1 MANDSPFGLQAAVFT
16 NDISQAMTI
25 ARRLEAGAVI
35 INWSSAFRAEN
46 VPFGGTK
53 MSGHGREALH
63 ETLIDMTEQK
73 AIIIH
78 NAFQREDCM
87 NADAFLR
94 MEGINKKYGG
104 TIALKDV
111 SLSAELGEVH
121 ALVGENG
128 AGKSTLMNILSGA
141 VVPDSGSISLGQA
154 VVTMRSPHDA
164 NALGIR
170 AVHQEFSLVPQLTI
184 AENILMGKLPTH
196 GKRRLVIDWPRAYER
211 ARGLLAELGFAGLD
225 ERTRVFRLSVSQQQV
240 VEIAKALAEKP
251 SVLILDE
258 PSAVLS
264 KDELSLLFALI
275 RRLRAEKTLILY
287 ISHRLEEVFEI
298 ADRIT
303 VLRDGEVV
311 DTVRRD
317 SIDQNDLIRMMVGRS
332 FEEIYPRRRMSIG
345 DEVLSVHGLTREGE
359 FSDIEFSLH
368 RGEVLGVF
376 GLVGSGRTAM
386 ARSIFGAEPPTS
398 GSIGVDGRSLKM
410 RTPREA
416 VSAGISLVTED
427 RKRDGLVM
435 TGTICDNVSLASFP
449 RMSRGI
455 FLNRKLQE
463 KLVEGKV
470 RELALRPQKIRAYVR
485 TLSGGNQ
492 QKVIL
497 AKWLL
502 CNTKVLLLDEPTRG
516 VDIGAKVE
524 IYHLINALVEAGVG
538 VLFIS
543 SEMIEVLG
551 MSDRILVM
559 REGRLVGDVGTGR
572 SERGETPSARGCR
585 ARGQCGGCSRRHRNG
600 GEGMKTLHHCSTGR
614 ERFSRSAHPT

>member
-1 MANDSPFGLQAAVFT
+1 
-16 NDISQAMTI
+16 
-25 ARRLEAGAVI
+25 
-35 INWSSAFRAEN
+35 
-46 VPFGGTK
+46 
-53 MSGHGREALH
+53 MS
-63 ETLIDMTEQK
+63 
-73 AIIIH
+73 
-78 NAFQREDCM
+78 
-87 NADAFLR
+87 ADAFLR
-94 MEGINKKYGG
+94 MEGIDKKYGG
-104 TIALKDV
+104 TIALKGV

-141 VVPDSGSISLGQA
+141 VVPDAGSISLGRTA
-154 VVTMRSPHDA
+154 VTMRSPHHA

-170 AVHQEFSLVPQLTI
+170 AVHQEFSLVPQLSI
-184 AENILMGKLPTH
+184 AENILMGKLPTR
-196 GKRRLVIDWPRAYER
+196 GRRRMVIDWPRAYKR
-211 ARGLLAELGFAGLD
+211 ARELLSELGFAGLD
-225 ERTRVFRLSVSQQQV
+225 EHTRVYRLSVSQQQV

-264 KDELSLLFALI
+264 KEELSLLFALI

-332 FEEIYPRRRMSIG
+332 FEEIYPKRKTRIA
-345 DEVLSVHGLTREGE
+345 DEVLSVRGLTREGE

-368 RGEVLGVF
+368 RGEVLGMF
-376 GLVGSGRTAM
+376 GLVGSGRTAV
-386 ARSIFGAEPPTS
+386 ARSIFGAEPPAS
-398 GSIGVDGRSLKM
+398 GSIRVEGTPLRM
-410 RTPREA
+410 RTPHDA

-435 TGTICDNVSLASFP
+435 TATICDNVSLASFP

-455 FLNRKLQE
+455 VLKRKLQE
-463 KLVEGKV
+463 RLVEGKIK
-470 RELALRPQKIRAYVR
+470 ELALKPQRIGAYVR

-492 QKVIL
+492 QKVVL

-538 VLFIS
+538 VLLIS
-543 SEMIEVLG
+543 SEMLEVLG

-559 REGRLVGDVGTGR
+559 REGRLVGEV
-572 SERGETPSARGCR
+572 
-585 ARGQCGGCSRRHRNG
+585 
-600 GEGMKTLHHCSTGR
+600 GR
-614 ERFSRSAHPT
+614 EEASEEVLLQLAAGVVATEGKA

>member
-1 MANDSPFGLQAAVFT
+1 
-16 NDISQAMTI
+16 
-25 ARRLEAGAVI
+25 
-35 INWSSAFRAEN
+35 
-46 VPFGGTK
+46 
-53 MSGHGREALH
+53 MS
-63 ETLIDMTEQK
+63 
-73 AIIIH
+73 
-78 NAFQREDCM
+78 
-87 NADAFLR
+87 ADAFLR
-94 MEGINKKYGG
+94 MEGIDKKYGG
-104 TIALKDV
+104 TIALKGV

-141 VVPDSGSISLGQA
+141 VVPDAGSISLGRTA
-154 VVTMRSPHDA
+154 VTMRSP
-164 NALGIR
+164 
-170 AVHQEFSLVPQLTI
+170 Q
-184 AENILMGKLPTH
+184 LPTR
-196 GKRRLVIDWPRAYER
+196 GRRRMVIDWPRAYKR
-211 ARGLLAELGFAGLD
+211 ARELLSELGFAGLD
-225 ERTRVFRLSVSQQQV
+225 EHTRVYRLSVSQQQV

-264 KDELSLLFALI
+264 KEELSLLFALI

-332 FEEIYPRRRMSIG
+332 FEEIYPKRKTRIA
-345 DEVLSVHGLTREGE
+345 DEVLSVRGLTREGE

-368 RGEVLGVF
+368 RGEVLGMF
-376 GLVGSGRTAM
+376 GLVGSGRTAV
-386 ARSIFGAEPPTS
+386 ARSIFGAEPPAS
-398 GSIGVDGRSLKM
+398 GSIRVEGTPLRM
-410 RTPREA
+410 RTPHDA

-435 TGTICDNVSLASFP
+435 TATICDNVSLASFP

-455 FLNRKLQE
+455 VLKRKLQE
-463 KLVEGKV
+463 RLVEGKIK
-470 RELALRPQKIRAYVR
+470 ELALKPQRIGAYVR

-492 QKVIL
+492 QKVVL

-538 VLFIS
+538 VLLIS
-543 SEMIEVLG
+543 SEMLEVLG

-559 REGRLVGDVGTGR
+559 REGRLVGEV
-572 SERGETPSARGCR
+572 
-585 ARGQCGGCSRRHRNG
+585 
-600 GEGMKTLHHCSTGR
+600 GR
-614 ERFSRSAHPT
+614 EEASEEVLLQLAAGVVATEGKA

>member
-1 MANDSPFGLQAAVFT
+1 
-16 NDISQAMTI
+16 
-25 ARRLEAGAVI
+25 
-35 INWSSAFRAEN
+35 
-46 VPFGGTK
+46 
-53 MSGHGREALH
+53 
-63 ETLIDMTEQK
+63 
-73 AIIIH
+73 
-78 NAFQREDCM
+78 M

-94 MEGINKKYGG
+94 MEGINKKFGG
-104 TIALKDV
+104 TVALKNV
-111 SLSAELGEVH
+111 SLCAELGEVH
-121 ALVGENG
+121 VLVGENG

-141 VVPDSGSISLGQA
+141 VEPDSGSISLGQRK
-154 VVTMRSPHDA
+154 VTMRSPHHA

-184 AENILMGKLPTH
+184 AENILMGKLPTRGRH
-196 GKRRLVIDWPRAYER
+196 RLVIDWPRAWKT
-211 ARGLLAELGFAGLD
+211 AQGLLAELGFAGLD
-225 ERTRVFRLSVSQQQV
+225 ARTRVFRLSISQQQV

-275 RRLRAEKTLILY
+275 RRLKSEKTLILY

-311 DTVRRD
+311 GTVRRD
-317 SIDQNDLIRMMVGRS
+317 SIDQNELIRMMVGRS
-332 FEEIYPRRRMSIG
+332 FEEIYPKRRTRIG
-345 DEVLSVHGLTREGE
+345 DEVLSVHALCREGE
-359 FSDIEFSLH
+359 FSGIEFSLH
-368 RGEVLGVF
+368 RGEVLGMF
-376 GLVGSGRTAM
+376 GLVGSGRTAV

-398 GSIGVDGRSLKM
+398 GSIRLDGRPLRP

-416 VSAGISLVTED
+416 VRLGISLVTED

-455 FLNRKLQE
+455 FLNRGLQE
-463 KLVEGKV
+463 LLVAGKV
-470 RELALRPQKIRAYVR
+470 KELALRPQQIRAYVR

-524 IYHLINALVEAGVG
+524 IYHLINALVDAGVG
-538 VLFIS
+538 VLLIS
-543 SEMIEVLG
+543 SEMLEVLG

-559 REGRLVGDVGTGR
+559 REGRLAGNV
-572 SERGETPSARGCR
+572 
-585 ARGQCGGCSRRHRNG
+585 
-600 GEGMKTLHHCSTGR
+600 GR
-614 ERFSRSAHPT
+614 EEASEEVLLQLAAGVGAAEGKA

>member
-1 MANDSPFGLQAAVFT
+1 
-16 NDISQAMTI
+16 
-25 ARRLEAGAVI
+25 
-35 INWSSAFRAEN
+35 
-46 VPFGGTK
+46 
-53 MSGHGREALH
+53 
-63 ETLIDMTEQK
+63 
-73 AIIIH
+73 
-78 NAFQREDCM
+78 M

-141 VVPDSGSISLGQA
+141 VVPDSGSISLGHA

-170 AVHQEFSLVPQLTI
+170 AVHQEFSLVPQLSI

-298 ADRIT
+298 ADSIT

-410 RTPREA
+410 RTPRDA

-463 KLVEGKV
+463 KLVQGKV
-470 RELALRPQKIRAYVR
+470 RELALRPQKIGAYVR

-559 REGRLVGDVGTGR
+559 REGRLVGNV
-572 SERGETPSARGCR
+572 
-585 ARGQCGGCSRRHRNG
+585 
-600 GEGMKTLHHCSTGR
+600 GR
-614 ERFSRSAHPT
+614 EEASEERLLQLAAGVARAASAADVTPGVIATEGKA

>member
-1 MANDSPFGLQAAVFT
+1 
-16 NDISQAMTI
+16 
-25 ARRLEAGAVI
+25 
-35 INWSSAFRAEN
+35 
-46 VPFGGTK
+46 
-53 MSGHGREALH
+53 
-63 ETLIDMTEQK
+63 
-73 AIIIH
+73 
-78 NAFQREDCM
+78 M

-141 VVPDSGSISLGQA
+141 VVPDSGSISLGHA

-170 AVHQEFSLVPQLTI
+170 AVHQEFSLVPQLSI

-211 ARGLLAELGFAGLD
+211 ARGLLAELGFD

-298 ADRIT
+298 ADSIT

-410 RTPREA
+410 RTPRDA

-463 KLVEGKV
+463 KLVQGKV
-470 RELALRPQKIRAYVR
+470 RELALRPQKIGAYVR

-559 REGRLVGDVGTGR
+559 REGRLVGNV
-572 SERGETPSARGCR
+572 
-585 ARGQCGGCSRRHRNG
+585 
-600 GEGMKTLHHCSTGR
+600 GR
-614 ERFSRSAHPT
+614 EEASEERLLQLAAGVARAASAADVTPGVIATEGKA

>member
-1 MANDSPFGLQAAVFT
+1 
-16 NDISQAMTI
+16 
-25 ARRLEAGAVI
+25 
-35 INWSSAFRAEN
+35 
-46 VPFGGTK
+46 
-53 MSGHGREALH
+53 MS
-63 ETLIDMTEQK
+63 
-73 AIIIH
+73 
-78 NAFQREDCM
+78 
-87 NADAFLR
+87 ADAFLR
-94 MEGINKKYGG
+94 MEGISKKYGG
-104 TIALKDV
+104 TIALKGV
-111 SLSAELGEVH
+111 RISAELGEVH

-141 VVPDSGSISLGQA
+141 VPPDSGSISLGGTK
-154 VVTMRSPHDA
+154 VTMSSPHHA

-184 AENILMGKLPTH
+184 AENILMGKLPTR
-196 GKRRLVIDWPRAYER
+196 GKRRIVIDWAKAYER
-211 ARGLLAELGFAGLD
+211 ARALLAELGFAGLD

-264 KDELSLLFALI
+264 KDELTLLFALI
-275 RRLRAEKTLILY
+275 RRLKSEKTLILY

-332 FEEIYPRRRMSIG
+332 FEEIYPKRATRLG
-345 DEVLSVHGLTREGE
+345 DEVLSVQSLSREGL
-359 FSDIEFSLH
+359 FRDIDFTLR
-368 RGEVLGVF
+368 RGEVLGMF
-376 GLVGSGRTAM
+376 GLVGSGRTSL
-386 ARSIFGAEPPTS
+386 ARSIFGAEVATS
-398 GSIGVDGRSLKM
+398 GGIRVGGEPLWPRS
-410 RTPREA
+410 PREA

-435 TGTICDNVSLASFP
+435 TGSIRDNASLASFP

-463 KLVEGKV
+463 RLVGEKV
-470 RELALRPQKIRAYVR
+470 RELSLKPPKIEALVR

-524 IYHLINALVEAGVG
+524 IYHLINALAETGVG
-538 VLFIS
+538 VLLIS
-543 SEMIEVLG
+543 SEMPEVLG

-559 REGRLVGDVGTGR
+559 REGRLVGD
-572 SERGETPSARGCR
+572 
-585 ARGQCGGCSRRHRNG
+585 
-600 GEGMKTLHHCSTGR
+600 LGR
-614 ERFSRSAHPT
+614 EEASEEALLQLAAGVITTEEKA